1 VGDLDFFRQRAA
13 QHQPHDH
20 FGAFPATELGQAML
34 ADERANLYIAVQA
47 LRDIAVWAIRD
58 GNDEMIQSRA
68 LDALRLIGKE
78 DARG

>member
-1 VGDLDFFRQRAA
+1 MTNQAKINIEHLRKVAERMEQ
-13 QHQPHDH
+13 
-20 FGAFPATELGQAML
+20 TQAML